1 MRRGLFT
8 SRIGGFSSDPYSG
21 FNLANHVGD
30 DANSVLRNREL
41 LSSLI
46 GMRPDQLFF
55 MNQVHGNKVY
65 VVDQGSD
72 SKAAPEA
79 DALFTTR
86 RDVALVVLVAD
97 CIPLLLHSKSAVAA
111 VHVGRKGLASKVF
124 AATLEIFAA
133 HGVSPNEISAE
144 IGPSICAKCYEVDE
158 DVYREVTS
166 IVPQSACDFRS
177 AKDKP
182 CLDLPKGL
190 KAQLDAAGIKW
201 SSEDKCTN
209 HEEDYFSYRKSGITG
224 RQAGVISLS
233 NVAGHQE
240 QPIRPIESNAHE

>member
-1 MRRGLFT
+1 MRRGVFT
-8 SRIGGFSSDPYSG
+8 SRIGGFSSDPFGG
-21 FNLANHVGD
+21 FNLASHVGD
-30 DANSVLRNREL
+30 DVNSVLRNREL
-41 LSSLI
+41 LSALI

-55 MNQVHGNKVY
+55 MNQVHGNQVY
-65 VVDQGSD
+65 VVDQSSD
-72 SKAAPEA
+72 SKVAPDA

-86 RDVALVVLVAD
+86 SDVALVVLVAD

-133 HGVSPNEISAE
+133 HGVAPSEISAE

-166 IVPQSACDFRS
+166 IVPQSGSDFRS
-177 AKDKP
+177 ARDKP
-182 CLDLPKGL
+182 CLDLPTGL
-190 KAQLDAAGIKW
+190 KAQLDSAGIKW

-209 HEEDYFSYRKSGITG
+209 HEEDYFSYRKSGVTG

-233 NVAGHQE
+233 NLTGHQE
-240 QPIRPIESNAHE
+240 PRIRIIAGAAND